1 MQYTVRELAL
11 SSSVSVEVSAPGP
24 RPKPRRSGARGA
36 LRDARDAWLA
46 GDWERAIA
54 LLSGV
59 ELEER
64 AERVEA
70 AFLLARAALRAA
82 LPARALVALDDVAEF
97 PEGPDERV
105 TGAMLRGTA
114 LVRLGRA
121 AEGLPLLER
130 AAADGAVAHHAV
142 RAEAGYELALAY
154 FAAHRLDDA
163 ETALDAHADPGA
175 DIIHAR
181 ALELYGWIE
190 IRRERYPIAAR
201 HFLDALDALRASA
214 HRDAVMHASLLH
226 GMTSIALDTLDTKLF
241 ERVRRDVDAMTWSPG
256 LQSRWFAIRRSRTFV
271 ELLEGNAAEAWR
283 LADET
288 LFQSAAGAQ
297 RVGALVTAAR
307 VARAAGDAFTPE
319 RLTAKAAAIAAD
331 VDWGATGADDR
342 TALLAVI
349 RDAAELD
356 APAAARLLDLYRG
369 LRPPRAPADVLEMEP
384 RLDALDHLAR
394 AALARTRGETGEA
407 VACLRRAAGIWRG
420 TGDRY
425 GEAVA
430 LLSLLEVATD
440 EESLHR
446 ADDLTRVVPRSWLRR
461 RYAALAERARGVEQL
476 SPAEHRVMLAICEG
490 RSTAEIAER
499 FGRSKNTIRNQ
510 TRRVYEVMEV
520 RTRSAL
526 VSKCAA
532 LGIVARSP

>member
-1 MQYTVRELAL
+1 MQYPVRELAL
-11 SSSVSVEVSAPGP
+11 SSSVSVEVSAPGL
-24 RPKPRRSGARGA
+24 RPKARRSGARGA
-36 LRDARDAWLA
+36 LRDARDAWFA
-46 GDWERAIA
+46 GDWEHAFS
-54 LLSGV
+54 LLAGL
-59 ELEER
+59 ELDDR

-70 AFLLARAALRAA
+70 SFLFARAALRAA
-82 LPARALVALDDVAEF
+82 QPARALVALDDVADL

-114 LVRLGRA
+114 LVRLGRVE
-121 AEGLPLLER
+121 EGVALLER
-130 AAADGAVAHHAV
+130 AAADGAVAQHTV
-142 RAEAGYELALAY
+142 RAEAGYGLALAY
-154 FAAHRLDDA
+154 FTVGRLDDA
-163 ETALDAHADPGA
+163 ETVLDAHADAEA

-190 IRRERYPIAAR
+190 VRRERFPIAAR
-201 HFLDALDALRASA
+201 HFLDALDALRRST
-214 HRDAVMHASLLH
+214 HRDAVMQASLLH
-226 GMTSIALDTLDTKLF
+226 GMTSIALDTLDLKLF

-256 LQSRWFAIRRSRTFV
+256 LQARWFGIRRSRSFV

-288 LFQSAAGAQ
+288 LFQSAPGAQ
-297 RVGALVTAAR
+297 RVGALVTIAR

-319 RLTAKAAAIAAD
+319 QLVQKAAAIAAD
-331 VDWGATGADDR
+331 VDWGATDADDR

-349 RDAAELD
+349 RDVAELD
-356 APAAARLLDLYRG
+356 APAAERLTELYRG
-369 LRPPRAPADVLEMEP
+369 LPPPRGPADVLETQP
-384 RLDALDHLAR
+384 RLDALDDLAR
-394 AALARTRGETGEA
+394 AALARTHGQTAEAAARLRHA
-407 VACLRRAAGIWRG
+407 VAAWRA
-420 TGDRY
+420 TGHRFD
-425 GEAVA
+425 EAVA
-430 LLSLLEVATD
+430 LLALIEVATD
-440 EESLHR
+440 DESLRR
-446 ADDLTRVVPRSWLRR
+446 ADELTRVVPRSWLRR

-532 LGIVARSP
+532 LGIVAGPS